1 MWTDAQCSLWTKVA
15 FVILCLW
22 SEAMGKKK
30 KRVVRNELY
39 WRVLTVKS
47 HKEKALMSTAYQN
60 EILLIFT
67 WYLFST
73 PTPYIFFLSPSFPIC
88 NCVEVFTKGSLL
100 SQKALN
106 INTTIILYIIHY
118 KLNVLVGLHNKIWW
132 GGCLFKGDNRKKFD
146 GEILL
151 SEVVESER

>member
-1 MWTDAQCSLWTKVA
+1 MHSVLYGLKWHLLFFACEVKQWVKKRKGWWETNYIEGCWQWKV
-15 FVILCLW
+15 I
-22 SEAMGKKK
+22 KKK
-30 KRVVRNELY
+30 LWWVQPTRMR
-39 WRVLTVKS
+39 S
-47 HKEKALMSTAYQN
+47 S
-60 EILLIFT
+60 
-67 WYLFST
+67 WYLLGICSQ
-73 PTPYIFFLSPSFPIC
+73 PPPHIFFLSPSFPIS